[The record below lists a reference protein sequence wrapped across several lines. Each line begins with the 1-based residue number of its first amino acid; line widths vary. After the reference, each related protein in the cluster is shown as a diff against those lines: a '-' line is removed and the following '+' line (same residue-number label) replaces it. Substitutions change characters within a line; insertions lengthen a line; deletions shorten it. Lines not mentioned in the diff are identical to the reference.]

1 MSAWDKL
8 NRKQA
13 AYDRSSL
20 GMFDRGE
27 DAIPVHLDYDQ
38 KQAHE
43 DYQAIKKMDPPA
55 PSPPSLSLKK
65 LTRQMPNVGSR
76 VEQSQEAVQRI
87 ARRAEAGNPAY
98 QYMLAMSYLRGDGVT
113 KDRAKA
119 DLWFRRAACGG
130 FEPAQRH
137 LPRRRKRRKTKRSP
151 WNAVDSPRCG

>member
-43 DYQAIKKMDPPA
+43 DYRAIKKMDPPA
-55 PSPPSLSLKK
+55 PSPPRPSTKN
-65 LTRQMPNVGSR
+65 LTRQMRESAYHVGSR

-87 ARRAEAGNPAY
+87 AKRAEAGNPAY
-98 QYMLAMSYLRGDGVT
+98 QYMLAMSYLRGDGVK

-137 LPRRRKRRKTKRSP
+137 LPRRRKRRKTKRLSLER
-151 WNAVDSPRCG
+151 S